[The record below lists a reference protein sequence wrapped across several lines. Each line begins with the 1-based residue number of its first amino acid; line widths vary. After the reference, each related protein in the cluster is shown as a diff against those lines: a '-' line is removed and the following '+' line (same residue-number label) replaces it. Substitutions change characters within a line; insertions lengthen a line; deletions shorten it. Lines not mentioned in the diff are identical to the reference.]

1 MEVGRTVA
9 IEKFTEAK
17 LEEAI
22 IQLLEDQGFPYTRGT
37 DLDREPNDVLIR
49 SDLQEFLA
57 KRYAADKITTGEIDS
72 IIRQLDALNAADL
85 YDSNKTVCKWVSDGF
100 LLKRENRKQKDLYV
114 QLIDYGGASLSRMD
128 TLVRPKISDRAGV
141 PNLQTTLAAEGRAGY
156 DVGDANI
163 YRIVNQLEIEG
174 REKRIPDL
182 ILYIN
187 GLPLVVFEFK
197 SAIRENATLHNAFEQ
212 LTVCLLYTSPSPR
225 DLSTSRMPSSA

>member
-72 IIRQLDALNAADL
+72 IIRQLDALNAANL
-85 YDSNKTVCKWVSDGF
+85 NDSNSISMA
-100 LLKRENRKQKDLYV
+100 N
-114 QLIDYGGASLSRMD
+114 
-128 TLVRPKISDRAGV
+128 PKH
-141 PNLQTTLAAEGRAGY
+141 
-156 DVGDANI
+156 
-163 YRIVNQLEIEG
+163 NQ
-174 REKRIPDL
+174 
-182 ILYIN
+182 N
-187 GLPLVVFEFK
+187 
-197 SAIRENATLHNAFEQ
+197 
-212 LTVCLLYTSPSPR
+212 
-225 DLSTSRMPSSA
+225 